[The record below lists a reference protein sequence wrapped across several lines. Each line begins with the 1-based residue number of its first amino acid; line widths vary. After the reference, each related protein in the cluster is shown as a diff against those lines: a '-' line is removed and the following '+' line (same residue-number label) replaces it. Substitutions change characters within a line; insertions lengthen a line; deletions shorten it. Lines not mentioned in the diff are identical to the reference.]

1 MADASPNDSTDRLR
15 ACLKQYWGYDD
26 FRPLQEQ
33 AMRCVMEDRDSVV
46 VLPTGGGKSLCYQVP
61 ALCRDG
67 LAVVVSPLISLMK
80 DQVDALRGCG
90 VSAACVNSSLSA
102 SERKEVASAVRR
114 GEIRILYVAPER
126 IVQERTKDFL
136 EESNLSF
143 IAIDEA
149 HCISE
154 WGHDFRPEYRELKAL
169 RQRFPD
175 VAFHAYTATATERVR
190 SDIAE
195 NLGLNDHELLVG
207 SFDRSNLFYRI
218 ERRRNRL
225 VQIQQVLDR
234 HKGESGI
241 IYCISRRDVDE
252 LSGTLNDLGY
262 KTLPYHAGMDADE
275 RQRNQDAFI
284 EDRTDTIVATV
295 AFGMG
300 IDKPNVRYVIHAG
313 MPKALENYQ
322 QESGRAGRDGL
333 EAECCLF
340 YSGSDAQLWRRIIGE
355 ESAGNVDAAM
365 ESLEALDQF
374 CTGVTC
380 RHRSLV
386 TYFGQDWPDEPCN
399 ACDVCVGDLDMLSNP
414 LETAQKIV
422 SGVVRLDQRFGGDYV
437 SLHLSGSR
445 DKRLLD
451 NGHDQPSTY
460 GILQE
465 HDRRA
470 IRDWIEQLVSQGFL
484 EKVGEYRVVQVT
496 PKGRELLRGDASPR
510 LLQPRKRK
518 STAQASAEV
527 RRENWEGVDRGLFE
541 RLRELRKE
549 LADER
554 GVPAY
559 IVFGDATLRELA
571 REKPTSIE
579 EFQEV
584 RGVGEKKLRDYGEV
598 FVENIRLY
606 LQGEA
611 DPNPVK
617 TSGVAKKAGRKVSAS
632 SRRAWQ
638 FFRDGMSIGEV
649 VETTGRASSTV
660 TGYLCDFLESEG
672 RTDPLPWVKADTF
685 ERIRAKALELQTDSA
700 KQVFEVLNESVAY
713 DDIRIS
719 LSCLVSEL
727 ESCARQ

>member
-1 MADASPNDSTDRLR
+1 MADASPSESTDRLR
-15 ACLKQYWGYDD
+15 ACLQQYWGYND
-26 FRPLQEQ
+26 FRPLQEP
-33 AMRCVMEDRDSVV
+33 AMRCVLEDRDSVV

-90 VSAACVNSSLSA
+90 VAAACVNSSLSA
-102 SERKEVASAVRR
+102 TERLEVASAVRR

-154 WGHDFRPEYRELKAL
+154 WGHDFRPEYRELKTL
-169 RQRFPD
+169 RERFPE

-195 NLGLNDHELLVG
+195 NLGLKNHELLVG
-207 SFDRSNLFYRI
+207 SFDRSNLFYRV

-225 VQIQQVLDR
+225 QQIQKVLDR
-234 HKGESGI
+234 HQGESGI

-252 LSGTLNDLGY
+252 LSETLNDLGY
-262 KTLPYHAGMDADE
+262 KTLPYHAGMEAAE
-275 RQRNQDAFI
+275 RQQNQDAFI
-284 EDRTDTIVATV
+284 EDRTETIVATV

-355 ESAGNVDAAM
+355 ESPGNSDAAM
-365 ESLEALDQF
+365 ASLEALDQF

-386 TYFGQDWPDEPCN
+386 TYFGQEWPDEPCQ
-399 ACDVCVGDLDMLSNP
+399 ACDVCMGDLDLLSDP
-414 LETAQKIV
+414 LVTAQKIV

-437 SLHLSGSR
+437 SLHLVGSR

-460 GILQE
+460 SILRE
-465 HDRRA
+465 YDRKA
-470 IRDWIEQLVSQGFL
+470 VRDWIEQLVSQGFL

-496 PKGRELLRGDASPR
+496 PKGRELLRGGGSPR

-518 STAQASAEV
+518 SSSEASAEV
-527 RRENWEGVDRGLFE
+527 RRENWDGVDRSLFE
-541 RLRELRKE
+541 RLREVRKE
-549 LADER
+549 LAEER

-571 REKPTSIE
+571 RQKPTSIE
-579 EFQEV
+579 DFQQV
-584 RGVGEKKLRDYGEV
+584 RGVGEKKLRDYGDI
-598 FVENIRLY
+598 FVDHIRTH
-606 LQGEA
+606 LQSEA
-611 DPNPVK
+611 DPNPSPVRSVSPK
-617 TSGVAKKAGRKVSAS
+617 SSRKVSSA

-638 FFRDGMSIGEV
+638 FFRDGLSLPEV
-649 VETTGRASSTV
+649 IETTGRASSTV
-660 TGYLCDFLESEG
+660 TGYLCDFLDAEN
-672 RTDPLPWVKADTF
+672 RTDPLPWVNAETF
-685 ERIRAKALELQTDSA
+685 ERVRAKTKELQTDSL
-700 KQVFEVLNESVAY
+700 KQLFEALDETVSY
-713 DDIRIS
+713 DEIRIS
-719 LSCLVSEL
+719 LTCVANEM
-727 ESCARQ
+727 E

>member
-1 MADASPNDSTDRLR
+1 MAEVSPDEPTDRLR

-61 ALCRDG
+61 ALCREG

-80 DQVDALRGCG
+80 DQVDALRECG
-90 VSAACVNSSLSA
+90 VAAACVNSSLSA
-102 SERKEVASAVRR
+102 SERMEVASAVRR
-114 GEIRILYVAPER
+114 GEIRVLYVAPER

-136 EESNLSF
+136 EDSNLSF
-143 IAIDEA
+143 IAVDEA

-154 WGHDFRPEYRELKAL
+154 WGHDFRPEYRELKGL
-169 RQRFPD
+169 RERFPD

-195 NLGLNDHELLVG
+195 NLGLKDHELLVG
-207 SFDRSNLFYRI
+207 SFDRSNLFYRV

-225 VQIQQVLDR
+225 LQIQKVLDR
-234 HKGESGI
+234 HQGESGI

-252 LSGTLNDLGY
+252 LSETLNDLGY
-262 KTLPYHAGMDADE
+262 KTLPYHAGMDAEE
-275 RQRNQDAFI
+275 RQKNQEAFI
-284 EDRTDTIVATV
+284 QDRTETIVATV

-322 QESGRAGRDGL
+322 QEAGRAGRDGL

-340 YSGSDAQLWRRIIGE
+340 YSGSDAQLWRRILNE
-355 ESAGNVDAAM
+355 ESAGNIDAAM
-365 ESLEALDQF
+365 ASLEALDQF
-374 CTGVTC
+374 CTGVSC

-399 ACDVCVGDLDMLSNP
+399 ACDVCVGDLDLLDNP

-437 SLHLSGSR
+437 SLHLTGSR
-445 DKRLLD
+445 DKRILE
-451 NGHDQPSTY
+451 NRHDQPSTY
-460 GILQE
+460 GILQQ

-470 IRDWIEQLVSQGFL
+470 VRDWLEQLVSQGYL
-484 EKVGEYRVVQVT
+484 EKVGEYRVIHVT
-496 PKGRELLRGDASPR
+496 AKGRELLRGAASPR
-510 LLQPRKRK
+510 LLQSRKRK
-518 STAQASAEV
+518 STAEASAEV
-527 RRENWEGVDRGLFE
+527 RRESWDGVDRGLFE

-571 REKPTSIE
+571 RQKPTSIE
-579 EFQEV
+579 EIQEV
-584 RGVGEKKLRDYGEV
+584 KGVGEKKLRDYGDV
-598 FVENIRLY
+598 FTQHIQAY
-606 LQGEA
+606 LKNDT
-611 DPNPVK
+611 DPNR
-617 TSGVAKKAGRKVSAS
+617 TAKAGVSKNTGRKISSA

-638 FFRDGMSIGEV
+638 FFRDGMTLAEV
-649 VETTGRASSTV
+649 AETTGRASSTV
-660 TGYLCDFLESEG
+660 TGYLCDFLQSEA
-672 RTDPLPWVKADTF
+672 RTDPLPWVDADTF
-685 ERIRAKALELQTDSA
+685 ERVRTKATELQTDSS
-700 KQVFEVLNESVAY
+700 KQLFEALGETVSY
-713 DDIRIS
+713 DEIRIS
-719 LSCLVSEL
+719 LTCVANEL
-727 ESCARQ
+727 ESCSQ